1 MFQFFLKTLPE
12 SAFFPRSMSKQKK
25 GKATP
30 LPSVSP
36 EQPVAVDKVGNLRI
50 KIHAKPGAKV
60 NSITDI
66 NDQEIGVQ
74 ISAPPVDGEANTE
87 LVKYIA
93 SCLGI
98 KKSCVSVEKGNKSRQ
113 KTILVTDS
121 SLSTE
126 SVIAKLK
133 ENIES

>member
-1 MFQFFLKTLPE
+1 MFQLFIKTIPKSSFFL
-12 SAFFPRSMSKQKK
+12 RSMSKQKK

-30 LPSVSP
+30 LPTASP
-36 EQPVAVDKVGNLRI
+36 EQPVSVDKNGNLRI

-66 NDQEIGVQ
+66 NEQEIGVQ
-74 ISAPPVDGEANTE
+74 INAPPVDGEANSE

-126 SVIAKLK
+126 TVIAKFK

>member
-1 MFQFFLKTLPE
+1 MYHSFLKTFKE
-12 SAFFPRSMSKQKK
+12 STFIARSMSKQKK
-25 GKATP
+25 GKAVP

-36 EQPVAVDKVGNLRI
+36 EQPVTVDKNGNLRI

-66 NDQEIGVQ
+66 SEQEIGVQ
-74 ISAPPVDGEANTE
+74 ISAPPVDGEANSE

-93 SCLGI
+93 SCLGA

-113 KTILVTDS
+113 KTVLVSDS

-126 SVIAKLK
+126 TVIAKLK